1 MTPCRC
7 LLTLTPRIR
16 VSAKKK
22 SRKAVSVCVNGGG
35 GGAFYDQVWRTQA
48 FSACECPEKRV
59 SLAMLDGNKEAL
71 GDDVDEFFSGQY
83 R

>member
-1 MTPCRC
+1 MPAYINTPYPGAC
-7 LLTLTPRIR
+7 
-16 VSAKKK
+16 KKEKPK
-22 SRKAVSVCVNGGG
+22 SRLRVCERGRRGGLFATNLAHSG
-35 GGAFYDQVWRTQA
+35 VD
-48 FSACECPEKRV
+48 ACECPEKRV

>member
-1 MTPCRC
+1 MPGYTNTPYPGAC
-7 LLTLTPRIR
+7 
-16 VSAKKK
+16 KKEKPK
-22 SRKAVSVCVNGGG
+22 SRLRVCERGRRGGFLQPNLTHSG
-35 GGAFYDQVWRTQA
+35 VD
-48 FSACECPEKRV
+48 ACECPGKRV

>member
-1 MTPCRC
+1 MPAYINTPYPGACE
-7 LLTLTPRIR
+7 
-16 VSAKKK
+16 KK

-35 GGAFYDQVWRTQA
+35 GGAFSNQIWRTQA

-71 GDDVDEFFSGQY
+71 GDDVDEFFSGHY

>member
-1 MTPCRC
+1 MYYT
-7 LLTLTPRIR
+7 TPRSNLHP
-16 VSAKKK
+16 VEGLEAKKK

-35 GGAFYDQVWRTQA
+35 GGAFATNLTHSGVD
-48 FSACECPEKRV
+48 ACECPEKRV

>member
-1 MTPCRC
+1 MPAYINTPYPGAC
-7 LLTLTPRIR
+7 
-16 VSAKKK
+16 KKEKPK
-22 SRKAVSVCVNGGG
+22 SRLRVCERGRRGGFFKPNLAHSG
-35 GGAFYDQVWRTQA
+35 VD
-48 FSACECPEKRV
+48 ACECPEKRV

>member
-1 MTPCRC
+1 MQQ
-7 LLTLTPRIR
+7 I
-16 VSAKKK
+16 
-22 SRKAVSVCVNGGG
+22 
-35 GGAFYDQVWRTQA
+35 WRTQA

-71 GDDVDEFFSGQY
+71 GDDVDEFFSGHY